1 MIIYF
6 DVGSNRERFCVSVG
20 IVEGTNNNQ
29 IIIFPKYRYSKC
41 SSVMEAVGLIKV
53 LSLVDI
59 EKEILLICDNKSIMD
74 SINNTNKIKNERLLN
89 RMKDLK
95 SLLPEGSKAQHLTAE
110 DSLQISLCDS
120 LCNFIKKAHKNTP
133 MVDKINNIQRYLIE
147 SRKFNVFKD
156 YGISIV

>member
-1 MIIYF
+1 
-6 DVGSNRERFCVSVG
+6 
-20 IVEGTNNNQ
+20 
-29 IIIFPKYRYSKC
+29 
-41 SSVMEAVGLIKV
+41 
-53 LSLVDI
+53 
-59 EKEILLICDNKSIMD
+59 
-74 SINNTNKIKNERLLN
+74 
-89 RMKDLK
+89 MKDLK